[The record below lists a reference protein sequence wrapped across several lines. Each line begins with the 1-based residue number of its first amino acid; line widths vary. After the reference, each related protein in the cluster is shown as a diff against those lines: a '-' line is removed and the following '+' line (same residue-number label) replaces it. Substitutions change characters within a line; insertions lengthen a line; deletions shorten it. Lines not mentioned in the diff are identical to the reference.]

1 MHLRLVSILAAV
13 LLVAACETTPEDS
26 GGSAGTGASIDD
38 DASSSSSSSVDSEM
52 TEKKETVEEADL
64 GPTQEGLIA
73 FAGDRVFFDLNKYNV
88 KAEGQRALER
98 QAEWLARYPSVSF
111 TIEGHCDERGTREY
125 NLALGERRAQSSKSY
140 LVALGVDPDRITT
153 VSYGKERPEAV
164 GSNDAAW
171 SQNRRAV
178 SIIN

>member
-1 MHLRLVSILAAV
+1 MHLRLVSIFAAV

-26 GGSAGTGASIDD
+26 GGSAGTGASSD
-38 DASSSSSSSVDSEM
+38 DASSSSSSVDNGM
-52 TEKKETVEEADL
+52 TEKKEMMEEADL
-64 GPTQEGLIA
+64 DPTQEGLIA
-73 FAGDRVFFDLNKYNV
+73 FAGDRVFFDFDKYNV

-98 QAEWLARYPSVSF
+98 QAEWLARYPNVSF

-125 NLALGERRAQSSKSY
+125 NLALGERRAQASKSY
-140 LVALGVDPDRITT
+140 LVALGVDPDRVTT

-178 SIIN
+178 SIVN

>member
-1 MHLRLVSILAAV
+1 MHLRLVSIFAAV

-26 GGSAGTGASIDD
+26 GGSAGTGASSD
-38 DASSSSSSSVDSEM
+38 DASSSSSPSVDSDM
-52 TEKKETVEEADL
+52 TEKMEMVEEADL

-73 FAGDRVFFDLNKYNV
+73 FAGDRVFFDFNKYNV
-88 KAEGQRALER
+88 NAEGQRALER
-98 QAEWLARYPSVSF
+98 QAEWLARYPNISF

-125 NLALGERRAQSSKSY
+125 NLALGERRAQASKSY
-140 LVALGVDPDRITT
+140 LVALGVDPNRITT
-153 VSYGKERPEAV
+153 VSYGKEMPEAV

-178 SIIN
+178 SIVN